1 MAGAQQQSQE
11 RAPIKEMTRQQTDC
25 NSMFSTKF
33 IKNYSCVKHTGTLLT
48 GVNQHNEPVN
58 NMPKTGWASC
68 ILPIKLG
75 GANPRP
81 MGITNCGWLPPRVDR
96 GSNTGK
102 SASSNKVFTREQE
115 PDNLRGSG
123 ALVQRGSGR
132 DTALPRKLCIPDF
145 AGGKEGR
152 GPETSDKLKGS
163 QPICEDRA
171 LQDGGSSL
179 TFRPPTTTGLDG
191 KDGLEGCV
199 PPSAHPSRSSTS
211 PHLPMGREN

>member
-1 MAGAQQQSQE
+1 MSNTQAHYLQGLINTMNLSITCIRLAGRVAYFLSNWEVLTQDQWVLQTVAGYHLELTEAPTQE
-11 RAPIKEMTRQQTDC
+11 RVP
-25 NSMFSTKF
+25 
-33 IKNYSCVKHTGTLLT
+33 
-48 GVNQHNEPVN
+48 
-58 NMPKTGWASC
+58 
-68 ILPIKLG
+68 
-75 GANPRP
+75 
-81 MGITNCGWLPPRVDR
+81 
-96 GSNTGK
+96 
-102 SASSNKVFTREQE
+102 KVFTREQE

-145 AGGKEGR
+145 PGGKEGR

-211 PHLPMGREN
+211 PHLPMGRENLQVSVPTFRPISCTLRVFTKLLKPVVGFLRQIGCNQLE